1 LIERLE
7 RSLLAEISTTDSQR
21 SILIQERLLGEEYG
35 MDVINDLNASYVCT
49 IIRMCPGQTDQAVTV
64 RDDRLE
70 MIGRLI
76 GEKLGHVG
84 PLDCDMFVTKHG
96 CYVIDLNPR
105 IGGGYPFSHIAGAN
119 LQAALIA
126 WANGQQSDPRWF
138 RIEPNVAASRGD
150 TFVVTNRKPIE
161 TARPQMG
168 QILVSQKAST

>member
-35 MDVINDLNASYVCT
+35 MDVINDLNGSYVCT